1 MRIFRFILFYLMLLW
16 DGDGAGED
24 ERKTQSMMWKDMLEE
39 TLLMIKRSVYL
50 YPEAWFVN

>member
-24 ERKTQSMMWKDMLEE
+24 ERKTQSMMGKDILEGM
-39 TLLMIKRSVYL
+39 LLMIKRSVYL
-50 YPEAWFVN
+50 YPEA